1 MRDYV
6 GRSLPIKYTNR
17 QQFSMVCLTNK
28 FRVADHR
35 LRQMREK
42 QTWRGKRA
50 AGEYATDVLTT
61 YRK

>member
-35 LRQMREK
+35 LRQMWEK

-50 AGEYATDVLTT
+50 VGECATDVFTT

>member
-6 GRSLPIKYTNR
+6 GPSLPIKYTNR

-35 LRQMREK
+35 LRQMWEK

-50 AGEYATDVLTT
+50 ADVLTT

>member
-6 GRSLPIKYTNR
+6 GPSLPIKYTNR
-17 QQFSMVCLTNK
+17 QQFSMVCLTNN

-35 LRQMREK
+35 LRQMWEK

-50 AGEYATDVLTT
+50 ADVLTT